1 LFIDEAY
8 ELGVGSFGNEVM
20 TKLVQLLTDERY
32 EVGPMQQKSFFLHL
46 RACAFAL
53 SLLTCPLQHKM
64 VVILAGYPDKMAA
77 MFAKNAGLKSR
88 FTESL
93 LFQDWTSAQL
103 SDVVVSDLKKSTPAY
118 ALEDEVNVKREL
130 SKGFDRIRTNDPSSW
145 ANARDGNTMRDLIM
159 KAFDKRAASLR
170 RGCGESDAPAPA
182 VSGVQFGVSMNSF
195 CVVDFLFCDVHTIF
209 QQKMR
214 EKL

>member
-1 LFIDEAY
+1 
-8 ELGVGSFGNEVM
+8 
-20 TKLVQLLTDERY
+20 
-32 EVGPMQQKSFFLHL
+32 
-46 RACAFAL
+46 
-53 SLLTCPLQHKM
+53 M

-103 SDVVVSDLKKSTPAY
+103 SEVVVADLKKSTPAY

-130 SKGFDRIRTNDPSSW
+130 SKGFDRIRANDPSSW

-159 KAFDKRAASLR
+159 RVFDKRAATLR
-170 RGCGESDAPAPA
+170 RGCGELDTPAPA
-182 VSGVQFGVSMNSF
+182 VAGLQFGVSIYSF
-195 CVVDFLFCDVHTIF
+195 RV
-209 QQKMR
+209 
-214 EKL
+214 

>member
-1 LFIDEAY
+1 
-8 ELGVGSFGNEVM
+8 
-20 TKLVQLLTDERY
+20 
-32 EVGPMQQKSFFLHL
+32 
-46 RACAFAL
+46 
-53 SLLTCPLQHKM
+53 M

-118 ALEDEVNVKREL
+118 ALEDEVSVKREL
-130 SKGFDRIRTNDPSSW
+130 SKGFERIRANDPSSW

-170 RGCGESDAPAPA
+170 RGCVESEAPSPA
-182 VSGVQFGVSMNSF
+182 VSGEQFGVLMYSF
-195 CVVDFLFCDVHTIF
+195 CVADFLFCDLHTIF
-209 QQKMR
+209 QPRMHER
-214 EKL
+214 L